1 MACEAQSDTS
11 TIPVRSGSVAWFCIG
26 GEMKR
31 WVIALLVV
39 LAAVLLGGV
48 GYLGARS
55 VAEPRATPS
64 TAPHAVDVN
73 RGDVQQTVTAPG
85 ELVQTR
91 QTMLSFDVSGKLTR
105 LDLQPGDRVQ
115 AGQALAQ
122 LDAAPRA
129 QALEKAQLKLSL
141 AEAEHTRQLGAPG
154 LPPNY

>member
-1 MACEAQSDTS
+1 
-11 TIPVRSGSVAWFCIG
+11 
-26 GEMKR
+26 MKR

-115 AGQALAQ
+115 AGQTLAQ

-129 QALEKAQLKLSL
+129 QALKKAQLKLSL